1 MINSVPKIDL
11 LIEAM
16 LASAKCRKGV
26 LLLSLKEICL
36 STLRKQSPPEEII
49 PLIDLSSD
57 DAHVKE
63 EILSAMT
70 DLMGRSAYI
79 GGKIVDSFESA
90 FAEFCGTSHCVG
102 VANGTDALILSLRA
116 LGIGSG
122 DEVIVPAYTFIATAA
137 AVTLAGAKPIFADIS
152 NLSLTLNPEVV
163 EQAIT
168 PKTKAIIPVHL
179 YGHPAD
185 MDALRSIAQSHN
197 LDVIE
202 DAAQAHGSLYKGKPA
217 GSIGRLAT
225 FSFYPTKNLGA
236 YGDGGAVVTND
247 PDIAEKIRRIAN
259 HGRTVH
265 YLHGEIGTNSRLDAL
280 QAAVLNIK
288 LPHMKSVIKSRRALA
303 AIYNDLLGQTEGL
316 RLPHEEAWAESAWHL
331 YVVRTN
337 SRDTLVDRLKK
348 RGIMAYA
355 HYPLPLH
362 LQDAFSSLGYS
373 SGDFPVAESVANEVA
388 SLPFY
393 PSMRLEQAERV
404 ARVLAEELK
413 IIE

>member
-1 MINSVPKIDL
+1 
-11 LIEAM
+11 
-16 LASAKCRKGV
+16 
-26 LLLSLKEICL
+26 L
-36 STLRKQSPPEEII
+36 STIPKQSSPEEII

-79 GGKIVDSFESA
+79 GGKVVDSFESA
-90 FAEFCGTSHCVG
+90 FAEFCGVSHCVG

-137 AVTLAGAKPIFADIS
+137 AVALTGAKPVFADIT
-152 NLSLTLNPEVV
+152 NLSLTLNPQAV
-163 EQAIT
+163 ERAIT
-168 PKTKAIIPVHL
+168 SKTKAIIPVHL

-185 MDALRSIAQSHN
+185 MDSLCSIAQSHKI
-197 LDVIE
+197 DVIE
-202 DAAQAHGSLYKGKPA
+202 DAAQAHGSLYKDKPA
-217 GSIGRLAT
+217 GSIGKLAT
-225 FSFYPTKNLGA
+225 FSFYPAKNLGA

-247 PDIAEKIRRIAN
+247 PEIAEKIRRIAN

-288 LPHMKSVIKSRRALA
+288 LPHMRENIKLRRALA
-303 AIYNDLLGQTEGL
+303 AFYNNLLSQTKGL
-316 RLPHEEAWAESAWHL
+316 QLPHEEAWAKSAWHL
-331 YVVRTN
+331 YVVRSN
-337 SRDTLVDRLKK
+337 FRDTLIERLKEN
-348 RGIMAYA
+348 GIMAYA

-373 SGDFPVAESVANEVA
+373 VGDFPIAERVANEVA

-393 PSMRLEQAERV
+393 PSMSQKQAERV
-404 ARVLAEELK
+404 AQVISEELITIK
-413 IIE
+413 